1 MILIVDDEKAVAGF
15 LSELL
20 EKRGYKVQVETD
32 SNQALSTYLRSP
44 SSYRLIITDQ
54 TMPGMTGM
62 ELAQAVLNQDPNV
75 PIILCTGYSDT
86 LNQQQALNLGIKKFM
101 TKPMQLGEIMSSVE
115 NLLGV
120 VEK

>member
-32 SNQALSTYLRSP
+32 SNQALSTYLRNP